1 MMHTDDELLRSLLK
15 TALPPV
21 TPHPPSRDVW
31 PRVLART
38 SSGPKWTVT
47 DWSAAAV
54 IVGALLLFPKWFW
67 FLAYH
72 L

>member
-1 MMHTDDELLRSLLK
+1 MTDDQELRMLLK
-15 TALPPV
+15 VALPPV
-21 TPHPPSRDVW
+21 RPDRPSRDLW
-31 PRVLART
+31 PLVVERT
-38 SSGPKWTVT
+38 SAVPTWTRV
-47 DWSAAAV
+47 DLSAAAI

>member
-1 MMHTDDELLRSLLK
+1 MMMTDEQELRMLLK
-15 TALPPV
+15 AALPPV
-21 TPHPPSRDVW
+21 RQTPPSRDLW
-31 PRVLART
+31 PLVVERT
-38 SSGPKWTVT
+38 SAAPTWTPADV
-47 DWSAAAV
+47 SAAAI

>member
-1 MMHTDDELLRSLLK
+1 MTDDQELRMLLK
-15 TALPPV
+15 AALPPV
-21 TPHPPSRDVW
+21 GQRRPSRDLW
-31 PRVLART
+31 PLVVERT
-38 SSGPKWTVT
+38 SATPTWTRA
-47 DWSAAAV
+47 DLSAAAI

>member
-1 MMHTDDELLRSLLK
+1 MTDDQELRMLLK
-15 TALPPV
+15 AALPPV
-21 TPHPPSRDVW
+21 RPERPARDLW
-31 PRVLART
+31 PLVVERT
-38 SSGPKWTVT
+38 SAAPAWTRV
-47 DWSAAAV
+47 DLSAAAI